1 MSVNLSTVSGAASLP
16 YVTPVNS
23 GAASVPTPTAAKSSP
38 QVADSA
44 VEVVN
49 PKPVELPVSQPKTID
64 FSAQV
69 KAQQQALQQ
78 ALEELNQQAAQS
90 KISVGFNLDKASGMQ
105 YVQVTNAHSGEV
117 MMQFPSTKML
127 DIAASIEQLKGML
140 HNKKA

>member
-1 MSVNLSTVSGAASLP
+1 MSVNLSSALGGANMPLVAPLNPGAAPATSKADG
-16 YVTPVNS
+16 VAQVSTPAPINIPI
-23 GAASVPTPTAAKSSP
+23 AP
-38 QVADSA
+38 
-44 VEVVN
+44 
-49 PKPVELPVSQPKTID
+49 PKTVD

-69 KAQQQALQQ
+69 KAQQHALQQ

-90 KISVGFNLDKASGMQ
+90 RMSVGFSLDKASGMQ

-140 HNKKA
+140 YNKKA

>member
-1 MSVNLSTVSGAASLP
+1 MSVNLSSVSGGASVPL
-16 YVTPVNS
+16 TASVNS
-23 GAASVPTPTAAKSSP
+23 GTTPPAKADTAAKI
-38 QVADSA
+38 SA
-44 VEVVN
+44 PAPIDIPIA
-49 PKPVELPVSQPKTID
+49 PKKPID

-69 KAQQQALQQ
+69 NAQQQALQR

-90 KISVGFNLDKASGMQ
+90 KLSVGFNLDKASGMQ

-140 HNKKA
+140 YNKKA